1 MVAKT
6 SFELKLKPTR
16 NNTNVDQSDKGDL
29 DENNGCNGV
38 VKMIMEITMPFLRM
52 PMPMTMMPMMIMM
65 PLTMMI
71 MTM

>member
-1 MVAKT
+1 MIAKT

-16 NNTNVDQSDKGDL
+16 TKTNIDQSDKGDL

-38 VKMIMEITMPFLRM
+38 VKMMMEITMLFLRM